1 MDFSYFDFSCFQLQV
16 WALTPQFSQD
26 HLSQANNSWLCPI
39 LIFRSSAP
47 ARRGGQMKQRTE
59 AKMPLQTI
67 HMTSENQRR
76 VKELLQELQG
86 QELAPEAELV

>member
-1 MDFSYFDFSCFQLQV
+1 MFYF
-16 WALTPQFSQD
+16 
-26 HLSQANNSWLCPI
+26 
-39 LIFRSSAP
+39 IFRSNAP
-47 ARRGGQMKQRTE
+47 SRRGGQTKQRPE

-86 QELAPEAELV
+86 QELAPESELVEMEALLLALLNEDNLTGTLLEIKPVFFFH